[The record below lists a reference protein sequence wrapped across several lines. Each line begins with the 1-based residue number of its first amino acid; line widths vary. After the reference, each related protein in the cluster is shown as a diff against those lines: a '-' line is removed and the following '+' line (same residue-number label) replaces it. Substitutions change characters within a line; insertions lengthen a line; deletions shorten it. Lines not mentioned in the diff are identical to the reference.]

1 MRYYVGQI
9 ETLDTSAPGMP
20 ISVMLS
26 PVIIIGDIVYCYSLA
41 QDIVAVVS
49 ISNLDKREFVN
60 IAFNE
65 DGEPSHGK
73 FIDERSAWK
82 RFLQIVKEIKRDA
95 KDTGSI
101 SVGGLA
107 VELDNQ
113 IPDLKSKT

>member
-9 ETLDTSAPGMP
+9 ELLDTSVYRTPE
-20 ISVMLS
+20 LFS
-26 PVIIIGDIVYCYSLA
+26 PVLIIGDVVYHYSSD
-41 QDIVAVVS
+41 QDRVS
-49 ISNLDKREFVN
+49 IASLRNLSGVH